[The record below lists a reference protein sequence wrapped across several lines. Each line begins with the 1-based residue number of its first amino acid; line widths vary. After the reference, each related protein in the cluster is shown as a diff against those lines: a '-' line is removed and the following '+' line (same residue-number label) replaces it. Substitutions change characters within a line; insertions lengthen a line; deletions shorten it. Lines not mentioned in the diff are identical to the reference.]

1 MNNEIKTLIPKEDFV
16 EVVYGD
22 TDSCDRDT
30 IIHTDSGDFTIE
42 ELFEQS
48 SENNKKITHN
58 GVELTT
64 PTVKIL
70 NWNDKL
76 DYANIKYISRHYVT
90 KKKWQLKTKSGKSVI
105 VTEDHSLIVFRN
117 GKKIE
122 VKPRNVLSTDKTL
135 VLCISDYIFDE
146 IESCECIGEFVNE
159 PVFDIE
165 VADESHTFIANDI
178 LVHNSL
184 YISYEKLLNS
194 IKGSENW
201 SLEQKRDLIIKFN
214 QEFLDKHNKDFID
227 SYFESRHGHSVH
239 NFELET
245 LNLSG
250 AWLDVKKRYAQI
262 LLWKDGKTYDLDSLP
277 LKVKGLEMV
286 KGSYPELARNGLK
299 KIVRALLE
307 TSKKGTDLV
316 IKLNKISQ
324 EERKKWMTAPI
335 EDLCENKNIN
345 GYTKYIL
352 SDSGG
357 TGVEVASKCPYHIRA
372 LANRN
377 WTINTKHVKG
387 ELQYG
392 GKMKVYPVKKQHNKN
407 QDQHFAFMAGE
418 LPNWAEQYWP
428 CDRNACFQKFFL
440 DPINRILTAIGE
452 IPLRQDGYIEI
463 GLF

>member
-1 MNNEIKTLIPKEDFV
+1 MNMV
-16 EVVYGD
+16 M
-22 TDSCDRDT
+22 
-30 IIHTDSGDFTIE
+30 
-42 ELFEQS
+42 
-48 SENNKKITHN
+48 NKIYF
-58 GVELTT
+58 L
-64 PTVKIL
+64 
-70 NWNDKL
+70 
-76 DYANIKYISRHYVT
+76 
-90 KKKWQLKTKSGKSVI
+90 
-105 VTEDHSLIVFRN
+105 
-117 GKKIE
+117 
-122 VKPRNVLSTDKTL
+122 
-135 VLCISDYIFDE
+135 DE
-146 IESCECIGEFVNE
+146 IESCECIGEFINE

-165 VADESHTFIANDI
+165 VEDDSHTFIANDI

-194 IKGSENW
+194 IKGIENW
-201 SLEQKRDLIIKFN
+201 TLEQKRDLIIKFN
-214 QEFLDKHNKDFID
+214 QEFLDAHNKEFID

-299 KIVRALLE
+299 RIVRALLE
-307 TSKKGTDLV
+307 TSKKGTELV
-316 IKLNKISQ
+316 MILNKIAQ
-324 EERKKWMTAPI
+324 EERKKWMAAPI

-357 TGVEVASKCPYHIRA
+357 VGIIVASKCPYHIRA

-392 GKMKVYPVKKQHNKN
+392 GKMKVYPVKKQSNKS

-418 LPNWAEQYWP
+418 LPKWAEQYWP

-452 IPLRQDGYIEI
+452 IPLRQDGYIEV